1 MLKVCKRI
9 GDKGITNT
17 TIIEND
23 SLYQLMKEY
32 KNEYTKWFWRDKIKK
47 KKNCP
52 YSTYIYSSYYFR
64 MILGD
69 AIYNLR
75 FLQDLYGPNY
85 HGPPL
90 MVLGHFL
97 IVCLISLV
105 FYSIDMFIQLILTF
119 YCGYSPL
126 HEIQAPAIG

>member
-1 MLKVCKRI
+1 MSKRI
-9 GDKGITNT
+9 GDKDITDT
-17 TIIEND
+17 TIIKND

-32 KNEYTKWFWRDKIKK
+32 KNVYTKWFWRDKIKK
-47 KKNCP
+47 KINCP
-52 YSTYIYSSYYFR
+52 CSTYIYSSYYSR

-75 FLQDLYGPNY
+75 YLHLYEPNY
-85 HGPPL
+85 NGPPL
-90 MVLGHFL
+90 IFLGHFL
-97 IVCLISLV
+97 LVCLISLV